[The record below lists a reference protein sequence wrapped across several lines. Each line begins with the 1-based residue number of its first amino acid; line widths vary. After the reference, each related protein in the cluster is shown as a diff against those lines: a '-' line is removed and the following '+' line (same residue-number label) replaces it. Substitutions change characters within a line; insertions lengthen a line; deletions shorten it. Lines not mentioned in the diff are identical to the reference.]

1 MEKSKE
7 KCPECGKKL
16 KFLKKHIKRAHS
28 TLAESKKISGKVQE
42 ISSSNFL
49 KEISLK
55 EEYDKMEETINPKKT
70 KEEETK
76 TYKCGSCGGS
86 FKEKIKRCPHCGVE
100 FE

>member
-1 MEKSKE
+1 MENSKE

-28 TLAESKKISGKVQE
+28 AVDKSRIIPEKVQE

-55 EEYDKMEETINPKKT
+55 EEYNKMVETINPKKPDDS
-70 KEEETK
+70 KEPK
-76 TYKCGSCGGS
+76 FKCGSCGGS
-86 FKEKIKRCPHCGVE
+86 FSERIKRCPHCGVE